1 MCFGEF
7 LVFRSLRNCLDG
19 IIINC
24 KKFHDFFKRKKHS
37 NQRELGKFIILSY
50 SYNEATV
57 NKHKLTVKRMSDLL
71 PASFLYGIIQDKIV

>member
-7 LVFRSLRNCLDG
+7 LVFRSLRNCLDC

-24 KKFHDFFKRKKHS
+24 KNFMILKEKRHS

>member
-7 LVFRSLRNCLDG
+7 LVFRSLRNCLDC

-24 KKFHDFFKRKKHS
+24 KKFHDFKRKKHS

-57 NKHKLTVKRMSDLL
+57 NKHKLTVKRIVGFA
-71 PASFLYGIIQDKIV
+71 PGILFIWDHTG